1 MKLIRRVMVMCAV
14 IFLVGCAAKR
24 IESCGGWL
32 PIYLDQ
38 QDVGVISANLAR
50 DILKHNK
57 HGAHLCG
64 WKDEQKSQERRAKV
78 YRERTGAPS

>member
-1 MKLIRRVMVMCAV
+1 M
-14 IFLVGCAAKR
+14 
-24 IESCGGWL
+24 